1 MNIQDMKKQIE
12 MAECFDENMEILLCE
27 RGRGGDEDSYGAVY
41 AKPKKISDNPPRYAI
56 IIYEKF

>member
-1 MNIQDMKKQIE
+1 MKKQIE